1 MQSNHS
7 HIQQIE
13 FEGDFLVITFNR
25 QCTSYALHEISPKLL
40 YASEKER
47 NTFQISPSGLGIY
60 WPLIDE
66 DLLFSNL

>member
-1 MQSNHS
+1 MKSNQS

-13 FEGDFLVITFNR
+13 FEGNFLVITVNR

-47 NTFQISPSGLGIY
+47 NTFQITPSGLGIH

-66 DLLFSNL
+66 DLSFSNL